1 LRVGVIM
8 YQTSQTKG
16 QELVAQ
22 RMVKELRR
30 QGHEAYLITSIFHDH
45 EPVVSR
51 EEVGRRGG
59 YIHVYDATL
68 GLPVVRVNSEEV
80 DWPPRR
86 IAFVGFLSVLTAIVD
101 DLKLDVLV
109 THSTLWNGP
118 EDAARFVEWKRN
130 QAKGGAPV
138 GKVVFC
144 HMSHFQEPLE
154 ERYDLDERTYRQTWN
169 GTTLPMVMDLADFV
183 LVTTPY
189 ERELMKKMGVKE
201 SKLMLFPGGI
211 DMPSLELRDL
221 EFRKKHDIPAE
232 PRLVT
237 FLGTVEERKNA
248 KTVLKIAQ
256 ILKERKDIHFVIAG
270 NLEGEYGKEI
280 QAASTSFANV
290 TVTGPISDED
300 YPSLISETYLNINMS
315 RSEALGL
322 AQLEFMFS
330 GVPVV
335 TSGVGGQSWVVKD
348 GVSGVVLSG
357 PDDIP
362 GAARAVKSLVD
373 KPKRWSKLA
382 RRSKDTASQF
392 TMGRLIHSFIQ
403 LVSKEL
409 TAGGGKAQ
417 VQLEPGEKLIE
428 AWARKGYKV
437 VVTTRTLNI
446 ESEKKGQRVAIPL
459 AEIVRLENRREFSWK
474 TPVLGALGSL
484 AVYLAFFLDP
494 LTKFAFDSLLNPL
507 SSVSPGFSGVLFW
520 LAVLLPLGSS
530 LVVTAITA
538 VKGYSI
544 LFGDGI
550 REFLPAEFAKALRIA
565 DEFTSHALFPT
576 DSPP

>member
-1 LRVGVIM
+1 M

-30 QGHEAYLITSIFHDH
+30 QGHEAYLITSIYHDH
-45 EPVVSR
+45 EPAISR
-51 EEVGRRGG
+51 EEVQRRGG
-59 YIHVYDATL
+59 YVHTFDATL

-86 IAFVGFLSVLTAIVD
+86 IAFVGFLSVLTAVVD

-138 GKVVFC
+138 GKLVFC
-144 HMSHFQEPLE
+144 HMSHFQEPSE

-169 GTTLPMVMDLADFV
+169 GTTLPMVMKLADFV

-189 ERELMKKMGVKE
+189 ERELMKKMGVEE
-201 SKLMLFPGGI
+201 SKLVLFPGGI
-211 DMPSLELRDL
+211 DLPSLEVRDL
-221 EFRKKHDIPAE
+221 EFRRKRGIPAL
-232 PRLVT
+232 PKLVT

-248 KTVLKIAQ
+248 KAVLKIAQ
-256 ILKERKDIHFVIAG
+256 TLIERKDIHFVIAG
-270 NLEGEYGKEI
+270 KLEGEYGKEVR
-280 QAASTSFANV
+280 AASTSVPNL

-300 YPSLISETYLNINMS
+300 YPSLIWETYLNINMS

-322 AQLEFMFS
+322 AQLEFMYS

-357 PDDIP
+357 PDDVS
-362 GAARAVKSLVD
+362 GAARAVKTLVD

-392 TMGRLIHSFIQ
+392 TMGRLIYSFIQ
-403 LVSKEL
+403 LVSKEF
-409 TAGGGKAQ
+409 TTEGDEDK
-417 VQLEPGEKLIE
+417 VYLEPGEKLIE

-437 VVTTRTLNI
+437 VVTTRTLKI
-446 ESEKKGQRVAIPL
+446 ESEKKRQQVAIPL
-459 AEIVRLENRREFSWK
+459 AEIVRLDKRREFSWK

-484 AVYLAFFLDP
+484 ALYFAFVLDSP
-494 LTKFAFDSLLNPL
+494 AKVAFDSLLNPL
-507 SSVSPGFSGVLFW
+507 SSFPLGISGVLFW
-520 LAVLLPLGSS
+520 LTVFLPLGLSM
-530 LVVTAITA
+530 VFTGITA
-538 VKGYSI
+538 VKGYTI

-550 REFLPAEFAKALRIA
+550 RQFLPAEFAKALRIA
-565 DEFTSHALFPT
+565 DEFTSHALFPA

>member
-1 LRVGVIM
+1 M

-30 QGHEAYLITSIFHDH
+30 QGHEAYLITSIFHDQ

-59 YIHVYDATL
+59 YIHMFDATL

-80 DWPPRR
+80 NWPPRR
-86 IAFVGFLSVLTAIVD
+86 IAFVGFTSVLTALVD

-138 GKVVFC
+138 GKLVLC
-144 HMSHFQEPLE
+144 HMSHFQDPSE

-169 GTTLPMVMDLADFV
+169 GTTLPMVMKLADFV

-189 ERELMKKMGVKE
+189 EMEMMKKMGVE
-201 SKLMLFPGGI
+201 DSKLILFPGGI
-211 DMPSLELRDL
+211 DLPSIEPGDL
-221 EFRKKHDIPAE
+221 EFRKKHGIPGE
-232 PRLVT
+232 LNVVT

-248 KTVLKIAQ
+248 KAVLKVAQ
-256 ILKERKDIHFVIAG
+256 VLNERKDIHFVIAG
-270 NLEGEYGKEI
+270 RLEGGYGSEVKY
-280 QAASTSFANV
+280 ASTGLGNV

-300 YPSLISETYLNINMS
+300 YPSLIRETYLNINMS

-322 AQLEFMFS
+322 AQLEFMYS

-357 PDDIP
+357 PDDVS
-362 GAARAVKSLVD
+362 GAAKAIRNLVD
-373 KPKRWSKLA
+373 KPKRRNKLA
-382 RRSKDTASQF
+382 QRSRDTASQF

-403 LVSKEL
+403 VVSPKLAAKE
-409 TAGGGKAQ
+409 GGAQ
-417 VQLEPGEKLIE
+417 VQLEPGEKVIE

-437 VVTTRTLNI
+437 VVTTKTLKI

-459 AEIVRLENRREFSWK
+459 AEIIRLDKRREFSWK
-474 TPVLGALGSL
+474 VPTLGGLGSL
-484 AVYLAFFLDP
+484 SLFSAFVLDP
-494 LTKFAFDSLLNPL
+494 SKKGAFESLLTPL
-507 SSVSPGFSGVLFW
+507 SSVSPGILGGMFW
-520 LAVLLPLGSS
+520 LTVFLPLGLS
-530 LVVTAITA
+530 LVVTAMTA

-550 REFLPAEFAKALRIA
+550 KEFLPAEFAKALRIA
-565 DEFTSHALFPT
+565 DEFTSHALFPS
-576 DSPP
+576 DSLP